1 MQSFCFHLPIIDR
14 RSGGAGYGRDRP
26 AGDRPP
32 VGAACQGSLALL
44 RLWGVLMFVSV
55 LIAVSLLAGVLGG
68 HSP

>member
-1 MQSFCFHLPIIDR
+1 MQSFCFHLPVIDR
-14 RSGGAGYGRDRP
+14 RSGGSGYRRDRP
-26 AGDRPP
+26 DGDRPP
-32 VGAACQGSLALL
+32 TGAGCQGSIALL